1 MPKIV
6 VKKDGREEEFIPEK
20 IVVAAV
26 KSGAKPEVARKI
38 SKDIEKIDKEK
49 IESSEIREEVLKN
62 LRNESPALE
71 KKWLAYDKSVKRLYR
86 HYKDGLY
93 G

>member
-26 KSGAKPEVARKI
+26 KSGAKPEV
-38 SKDIEKIDKEK
+38 
-49 IESSEIREEVLKN
+49 
-62 LRNESPALE
+62 
-71 KKWLAYDKSVKRLYR
+71 
-86 HYKDGLY
+86 
-93 G
+93 

>member
-26 KSGAKPEVARKI
+26 RSGATPEVARKI
-38 SKDIEKIDKEK
+38 AKDIEKIEKEK

-62 LRNESPALE
+62 LRKESPILE
-71 KKWLAYDKSVKRLYR
+71 KRWLAYDESVKRLYR
-86 HYKDGLY
+86 HYKGGLY
-93 G
+93 E

>member
-6 VKKDGREEEFIPEK
+6 VKKDGREEAFIPEK
-20 IVVAAV
+20 IVAAAV

-38 SKDIEKIDKEK
+38 AKDIEKIDKEK

-62 LRNESPALE
+62 LRKENPVLE
-71 KKWLAYDKSVKRLYR
+71 KRWLAYDKSVKRLYK
-86 HYKDGLY
+86 HYKHGLY

>member
-1 MPKIV
+1 MPKKV

-20 IVVAAV
+20 IVVSMV
-26 KSGAKPEVARKI
+26 KAGAPLETARTVADEIHKV
-38 SKDIEKIDKEK
+38 DKEK
-49 IESSEIREEVLKN
+49 IQTQEIKKRVVERVKAEH
-62 LRNESPALE
+62 PPLE

-86 HYKDGLY
+86 RYKEGLY

>member
-6 VKKDGREEEFIPEK
+6 VKKDGREEDFIPEK

-38 SKDIEKIDKEK
+38 AEDIEKIDKEK

-62 LRNESPALE
+62 LRKESPVLE
-71 KKWLAYDKSVKRLYR
+71 KRWLAYDKSVKRLYKR
-86 HYKDGLY
+86 YKDGLY

>member
-6 VKKDGREEEFIPEK
+6 VKKDGREEFIPEK

-38 SKDIEKIDKEK
+38 AKDIEKIDKEK